1 MRKGGLIGASL
12 IFAEIVKPVGLTS
25 ILLGGWL
32 LNLLSLSTHNP
43 GPTKKARFQ
52 YTGLQ
57 NLPTN
62 IPYSDNLTSGL
73 AAMAIGLGKET
84 SNHTAE
90 LITPILTCLTGAPK
104 NYNNWQETKI
114 IYNLLLTDADSRVRY
129 YACESL
135 YNVVKVLHNLNC
147 ITLDL
152 LIKIW
157 LIPDLHSEFSDFQ
170 NMSVFSNFSAW
181 NHIVCHRYR

>member
-1 MRKGGLIGASL
+1 MRPSY
-12 IFAEIVKPVGLTS
+12 
-25 ILLGGWL
+25 LLKLSNLYTWNLFRFLGEWL
-32 LNLLSLSTHNP
+32 FILLSLSKLNP
-43 GPTKKARFQ
+43 GQTKKAQSQ

-57 NLPTN
+57 SLPTN
-62 IPYSDNLTSGL
+62 VSYSDNLTSGL

-90 LITPILTCLTGAPK
+90 LITPILTCLTGAPT
-104 NYNNWQETKI
+104 NYNNWRETKI

-135 YNVVKVLHNLNC
+135 YNVVKVFHILTC

-152 LIKIW
+152 LIKIYC
-157 LIPDLHSEFSDFQ
+157 HFCQCFHVS
-170 NMSVFSNFSAW
+170 SAS
-181 NHIVCHRYR
+181 